1 MTELLEQ
8 AVEKAKNLPDSG
20 QDAIA
25 AMILEEL
32 EDEAKWEKRFS
43 VSKDSLAKL
52 ASEAME
58 EDRRE
63 ETEELDPDSL

>member
-8 AVEKAKNLPDSG
+8 AVEKAKNLPDSE